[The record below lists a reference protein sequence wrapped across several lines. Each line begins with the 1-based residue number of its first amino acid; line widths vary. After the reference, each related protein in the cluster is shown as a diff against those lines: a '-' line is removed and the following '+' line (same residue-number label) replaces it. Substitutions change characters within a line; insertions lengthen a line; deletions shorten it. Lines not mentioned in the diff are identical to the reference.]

1 MTDSSNIDKGRFS
14 EKMNKKSC
22 RYLWNVNTPTPNN
35 KLTREL
41 SFSHFWVTFE
51 IWLKITQTMSEKHF
65 SCTPWDCV
73 YKTKRRSNVKSHHSL
88 RSYSATSLVRQKS
101 HRSTVRTQ
109 TTGVCVPSWV
119 ELDIFSTENRIRSQR
134 SCKWTFS
141 VYTTTPASSC
151 RPTSRRRGGVTF
163 CVYLRDMRRFGHR
176 PPQHDN
182 WSRFREIKM
191 CGFWLRA

>member
-22 RYLWNVNTPTPNN
+22 RYLWNVNTPTPNI

-88 RSYSATSLVRQKS
+88 RSYSATTLVRQKS
-101 HRSTVRTQ
+101 HRSTVRTH
-109 TTGVCVPSWV
+109 TTGVCAPSWV
-119 ELDIFSTENRIRSQR
+119 ELDIFSTENGIRSQR

-151 RPTSRRRGGVTF
+151 RPTSRRRGGGWHFVF
-163 CVYLRDMRRFGHR
+163 
-176 PPQHDN
+176 
-182 WSRFREIKM
+182 I
-191 CGFWLRA
+191 